1 MSLWEHYHLP
11 RTVEEALETLA
22 RYDGQA
28 QIVAG
33 GTDLILEIHEGRR
46 PPVKALVDITHI
58 PELRAIR
65 REGDWVI
72 IGAAVTHTQIVGSR
86 LIQEVGSAL
95 AEGCS
100 LIGGPQVRNVATLCG
115 NVAHALPAA
124 DGTVALLALG
134 AEGQVTNREGSRW
147 VPLQEL
153 FLGPGKSAV
162 DSTREL
168 LTAVRFRATGENEAS
183 AFTRV
188 MRPQGVALPMFVV
201 AVMVRLDASQTR
213 FEYSRIALGPVAP
226 VPFRSRRAEEALQG
240 APVGEAAYQRAV
252 EAALS
257 ECNPRTSKYRA
268 TREYRLEM
276 IKTLLPKALETA
288 VARVRGEAWAA
299 PRLAVAEKYSSFG
312 SWRIRASSL
321 SEGGNPGDGAT
332 RIQ

>member
-1 MSLWEHYHLP
+1 MGLWEHYHLP
-11 RTVEEALETLA
+11 RTIDEALEILDH
-22 RYDGQA
+22 YDGEA

-33 GTDLILEIHEGRR
+33 GTDLLLEIHEGRR
-46 PPVKALVDITHI
+46 PPVKALVDITRI
-58 PELRAIR
+58 PELHSIHRA
-65 REGDWVI
+65 GDWVV
-72 IGAAVTHTQIVGSR
+72 IGAAVTHAQIVKSALVREAGT
-86 LIQEVGSAL
+86 AL

-100 LIGGPQVRNVATLCG
+100 VIGGPQVRNVATLCG
-115 NVAHALPAA
+115 NVVHALPAA

-134 AEGQVTNREGSRW
+134 GEGQVTNRQGSRW

-168 LTAVRFRATGENEAS
+168 LTAVRFRATGEGEAS

-201 AVMVRLDASQTR
+201 AVMVRLDVAQER
-213 FEYSRIALGPVAP
+213 FEDARVSLGPVAP
-226 VPFRSRRAEEALQG
+226 VPFRSRRAEEALRG
-240 APVGEAAYQRAV
+240 APVGEGAYRQAV
-252 EAALS
+252 KAALG

-276 IKTLLPKALETA
+276 IRTLLPRALETA

-299 PRLAVAEKYSSFG
+299 PRLAVADRYSSFG
-312 SWRIRASSL
+312 SWRLWTGESV
-321 SEGGNPGDGAT
+321 G
-332 RIQ
+332 Q